1 MADIPFKRSTLIN
14 NTRYSYIRFS
24 DTNAK
29 RKVMDEAELRVL
41 GIEALDRALV
51 PAEALRFLALFHH
64 EPTDYV
70 EDLQKAL

>member
-1 MADIPFKRSTLIN
+1 M
-14 NTRYSYIRFS
+14 
-24 DTNAK
+24 NAK